1 MSCPRHVFLEIPL
14 EIRYSVCK
22 WLPEI
27 SAEIKY
33 SHALPSA
40 GNLPFRART
49 LRSTNH
55 CNTQRAAPTIAQYN
69 FFDHQ
74 RAWSRVPASRRV
86 LLSSL
91 VGMSTNDAMRAE
103 LSQAGGNRGV
113 HERGRVPPAAMACRK
128 GCRVLC
134 SEISRNISRNK
145 PLLCWKAFLEIR
157 YYPARNTCL
166 GQRTHSRPAVS
177 QT

>member
-1 MSCPRHVFLEIPL
+1 MSSVVERSSAPTVSRARRRGMRPGSTKLVPQVRACPRHVFLEIPL

-103 LSQAGGNRGV
+103 LSQAGGN
-113 HERGRVPPAAMACRK
+113 K
-128 GCRVLC
+128 GGPREGTRSPCC
-134 SEISRNISRNK
+134 YGMSEG
-145 PLLCWKAFLEIR
+145 L
-157 YYPARNTCL
+157 
-166 GQRTHSRPAVS
+166 
-177 QT
+177 